1 MEKTK
6 KVIALILILILSV
19 AILSSCSSG
28 GGTKFTG
35 QCLGCDGHGIISW
48 YDANHKLQSKTCP
61 RCHGTGRSN

>member
-1 MEKTK
+1 MKIISK
-6 KVIALILILILSV
+6 ILVLVLILALSV

-28 GGTKFTG
+28 GTKYTG

-48 YDANHKLQSKTCP
+48 YDANHKLQSKVCP